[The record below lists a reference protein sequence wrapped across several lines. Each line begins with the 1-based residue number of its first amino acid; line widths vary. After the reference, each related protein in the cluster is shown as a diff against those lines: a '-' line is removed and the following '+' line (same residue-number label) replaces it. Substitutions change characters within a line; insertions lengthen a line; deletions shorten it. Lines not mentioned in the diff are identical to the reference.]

1 VGCSVTYQVQPTYI
15 GATPLSGAFE
25 VLYDVT
31 GAEAQ
36 KSDSF
41 TVRGTAFSGLSE
53 RYVTVAEGAVLVA
66 TPTRVIDD

>member
-41 TVRGTAFSGLSE
+41 TVR
-53 RYVTVAEGAVLVA
+53 YVTVAEGAVLVA